1 VPRTRTQTQ
10 NVPAHRNLLARWHWL
25 GHGKATVTRYAF
37 AQVRLPACFKVGT
50 SKPAPEQR
58 EKSESAPLID
68 ADLPLHNFKSV
79 TLFMRRRSAWLCVAG
94 AVLAYFAFLPPLLVI
109 VPLMTEQFCT
119 EWHAGIGVVMT
130 LQSTGAIAPE
140 CTTGWQEFPRGAA
153 HDTATGAPLMTA
165 ATQDCRHCRTAGHQ
179 CCSSPASV
187 ASSLHA

>member
-1 VPRTRTQTQ
+1 METPM
-10 NVPAHRNLLARWHWL
+10 
-25 GHGKATVTRYAF
+25 
-37 AQVRLPACFKVGT
+37 VRLPACFKVGT

-140 CTTGWQEFPRGAA
+140 CTTLSAIVRLLPHDFFPQSHRLQPGLEFRHGRRARLPRVHPTLLAFAPRLRVPLLAA
-153 HDTATGAPLMTA
+153 PPLA
-165 ATQDCRHCRTAGHQ
+165 RRRQHR
-179 CCSSPASV
+179 
-187 ASSLHA
+187 

>member
-1 VPRTRTQTQ
+1 M
-10 NVPAHRNLLARWHWL
+10 
-25 GHGKATVTRYAF
+25 
-37 AQVRLPACFKVGT
+37 PACFKVRT
-50 SKPAPEQR
+50 SKPAPGQS
-58 EKSESAPLID
+58 EKSSESVPLID
-68 ADLPLHNFKSV
+68 EDLPLHNFKSV

-140 CTTGWQEFPRGAA
+140 CTTGWQEFPR
-153 HDTATGAPLMTA
+153 
-165 ATQDCRHCRTAGHQ
+165 DCRHCRTAGQQ